1 MADLKRSRDSS
12 SHGPSKL
19 PRLSSFHPDEDLDNP
34 VHTFVGRY
42 MGMMRDRKERY
53 NTLLAFASEDNTE
66 FRKFHAKIVNNER
79 RLEQALAHV
88 FEMTFSVHEELDA
101 IENYELPRAVSSGP
115 QWYRRENILGMFHSK
130 VHCQTLTPDI
140 RPQLYNSSTTACPR
154 APIRCIHRQN
164 FGLLSHLLRQAH
176 AETRRSCVLAVSHR
190 LPTELVDIIY
200 EFTLRAE
207 GVPIDSTTWSE
218 VEVIHPESKDENEYP
233 ESEDEDDYHY
243 KPSGDVIRKRIHS
256 AYQCPAITKTVL
268 RHNLWKYASTEV
280 LQTEMF

>member
-1 MADLKRSRDSS
+1 MADLKRSRDSSS

-115 QWYRRENILGMFHSK
+115 QWYRRGNILGMFHSK

-140 RPQLYNSSTTACPR
+140 RPQPQSTVR
-154 APIRCIHRQN
+154 YSLQ
-164 FGLLSHLLRQAH
+164 L
-176 AETRRSCVLAVSHR
+176 
-190 LPTELVDIIY
+190 
-200 EFTLRAE
+200 
-207 GVPIDSTTWSE
+207 
-218 VEVIHPESKDENEYP
+218 
-233 ESEDEDDYHY
+233 
-243 KPSGDVIRKRIHS
+243 HS
-256 AYQCPAITKTVL
+256 
-268 RHNLWKYASTEV
+268 R
-280 LQTEMF
+280 

>member
-1 MADLKRSRDSS
+1 MCRAEVGAEHFYYGHTIAWRVRAREFRVSRWQPGSLAPHLFVLVFCLGVHLPRVRNITKPQDPTASLQQIPPRDLMADLKRSRDSS

-19 PRLSSFHPDEDLDNP
+19 PRLSSFHPDEYLDNP

-115 QWYRRENILGMFHSK
+115 QWYRRGNILGMFHSK

-140 RPQLYNSSTTACPR
+140 RPQPQSTV
-154 APIRCIHRQN
+154 RCSLQ
-164 FGLLSHLLRQAH
+164 L
-176 AETRRSCVLAVSHR
+176 
-190 LPTELVDIIY
+190 
-200 EFTLRAE
+200 
-207 GVPIDSTTWSE
+207 
-218 VEVIHPESKDENEYP
+218 
-233 ESEDEDDYHY
+233 
-243 KPSGDVIRKRIHS
+243 HS
-256 AYQCPAITKTVL
+256 
-268 RHNLWKYASTEV
+268 R
-280 LQTEMF
+280 